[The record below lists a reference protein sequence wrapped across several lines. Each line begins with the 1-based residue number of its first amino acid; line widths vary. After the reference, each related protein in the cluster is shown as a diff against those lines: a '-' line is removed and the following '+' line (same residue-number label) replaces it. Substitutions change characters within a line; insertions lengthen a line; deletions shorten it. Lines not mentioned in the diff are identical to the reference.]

1 MSFRD
6 IQAFNLA
13 MLAKQAWRLIHNTH
27 SLFYQ
32 VYKVRYFPNC
42 SFMDVEIGNNPSYV
56 WRSLLATKEVI
67 KKGSKWQ
74 VGDGRYID
82 VSKHKWLTHKP
93 IFLGKARPNLF
104 VKDLIDNATVQCVG
118 LCRA

>member
-13 MLAKQAWRLIHNTH
+13 MLAKQVWQLILNTH

-56 WRSLLATKEVI
+56 
-67 KKGSKWQ
+67 
-74 VGDGRYID
+74 
-82 VSKHKWLTHKP
+82 
-93 IFLGKARPNLF
+93 
-104 VKDLIDNATVQCVG
+104 
-118 LCRA
+118 